1 MFYFFS
7 ATVTER
13 MLTNYKKETG
23 GPDTLQ
29 LETSWHFYR
38 CLLQNPVRGCIIS
51 YAVPHQIHT
60 VQSQKKKKR
69 QAVEREHFISARR
82 LSENFPSSGIY
93 DPTLQRTTSQAPFAY
108 ALWILTLDLI
118 RSALFAP
125 SLRLTPIAPFVF
137 VHSFI
142 IQCFCAQRY
151 TGSSVSCFHQ
161 IRNVTT
167 TKKIQSFLWF
177 AHLEKVV
184 RAVFSLASTTVTPS
198 IDASLKNPSNLY
210 KMLQLDFT

>member
-7 ATVTER
+7 NGNREDADKLQER
-13 MLTNYKKETG
+13 DRRTRHAPVGNQLT
-23 GPDTLQ
+23 
-29 LETSWHFYR
+29 
-38 CLLQNPVRGCIIS
+38 LLQVFAS
-51 YAVPHQIHT
+51 KS
-60 VQSQKKKKR
+60 SQRLHHILCSTSSDPYCSVAEKKKR